1 MVWARIEDTSLLGD
15 AADKAEQE
23 NGALPAG
30 ADITAF
36 ITVQTRAVK
45 LHLSEVLNSLQI
57 KLKDQSTSAFGNQ

>member
-1 MVWARIEDTSLLGD
+1 MVWTWIEDTSLLGD

-23 NGALPAG
+23 KEAPPAG

-36 ITVQTRAVK
+36 VTVQTRVK
-45 LHLSEVLNSLQI
+45 LYLSEVLSFLQI